1 MKKITVFTLMLA
13 GIAVLGQ
20 KVSDYKYIS
29 VPEKLKDF
37 ENKEPYGLEALL
49 AKGLA
54 GKKYIVV
61 QTLKD
66 WPAEAKDNPCSVG
79 YANVSDN
86 SSILKNKVL
95 FEIKD
100 CNQKVIFSAKGA
112 SNIKS
117 FKEGFQDALK
127 EAIVAVPVSNPVE
140 IVQTVKTEPVS
151 VPSENKSETA
161 PSSSVSENKSEKYT
175 NGKLDLQK
183 IQVDASQ
190 FILAESGS
198 SVPFAVFKASSKRD
212 VFRVK
217 LRDGSSTIGYFE
229 NGNIVID
236 MPQSGGDFTKE
247 VFSGK

>member
-13 GIAVLGQ
+13 GIAVFGQ

-29 VPEKLKDF
+29 VPEKLKDKAF
-37 ENKEPYGLEALL
+37 DKEPYGLEALL
-49 AKGLA
+49 AKGLVT
-54 GKKYIVV
+54 KNYIVV
-61 QTLKD
+61 NSLKNL
-66 WPAEAKDNPCSVG
+66 PEEVKDNPCAVG
-79 YANVSDN
+79 YANVLDN
-86 SSILKNKVL
+86 SSFLKNRVL
-95 FEIKD
+95 IEVKD
-100 CNQKVIFSAKGA
+100 CNEKVVFSSKG
-112 SNIKS
+112 SSGIKD

-127 EAIVAVPVSNPVE
+127 QAIIAVPVSNPVE
-140 IVQTVKTEPVS
+140 IVQAVKTEPVS
-151 VPSENKSETA
+151 VPSENKIETA
-161 PSSSVSENKSEKYT
+161 PSTVSENKSEKYT

-183 IQVDASQ
+183 IQVDAGQ